1 MASKIRLLTVSF
13 IFALFLSCRT
23 TSTPPLEPIKAE
35 PSPKPLPKVA
45 LVLGGGAAKGFAHVG
60 VIRVLEKEKI
70 PIDMIVAT
78 SVGALVGAIYASE
91 RDSFQLE
98 WLTYQVTKED
108 IFDFSILYSKLGP
121 VQGEKLEEFLKT
133 KLKVKKL
140 EDLGLP
146 LYPVATDLMTGETV
160 SLERGSISRA
170 VRASSAIPGI
180 FVPVQFAGRTLIDG
194 GVTNNLPVEIAR
206 QKGAD
211 VVIAV
216 NLSKDVKNVQ
226 IDSVIDI
233 ILQSID
239 IMGKEL
245 LKYKRLGAEILIEPQ
260 VGDVGM
266 LDFSQKKKCIEE
278 GMKAAQTALPQ
289 IRQKIEDWRKK

>member
-1 MASKIRLLTVSF
+1 MKAKISFLLISLVF
-13 IFALFLSCRT
+13 VFLFSCRT
-23 TSTPPLEPIKAE
+23 APTPPPEPIKGE

-60 VIRVLEKEKI
+60 VIRALEKEKI
-70 PIDMIVAT
+70 PIDMIVGT

-98 WLTYQVTKED
+98 WLAYQVTKED

-121 VQGEKLEEFLKT
+121 VQGDKLEEFLKT

-140 EDLGLP
+140 EDLELP

-160 SLERGSISRA
+160 TLMKGSLARA
-170 VRASSAIPGI
+170 VRASSAIPGV

-194 GVTNNLPVEIAR
+194 GVTNNLPIEIAR

-211 VVIAV
+211 IVVAV
-216 NLSKDVKNVQ
+216 NLSQDVKNVQ

-245 LKYKRLGAEILIEPQ
+245 LKYKRQGAEVLIEPQ
-260 VGDVGM
+260 LGDVGTM
-266 LDFSQKKKCIEE
+266 DFSQKKKCIEE
-278 GMKAAQTALPQ
+278 GMKAARKALPQ
-289 IRQKIEDWRKK
+289 IQQKIEDWRKK

>member
-1 MASKIRLLTVSF
+1 MEAKRRWLTLSF
-13 IFALFLSCRT
+13 IFALLLSCRT
-23 TSTPPLEPIKAE
+23 APTPPPEPIKVE

-98 WLTYQVTKED
+98 WLAYQVTKED

-140 EDLGLP
+140 EDLQLP

-160 SLERGSISRA
+160 SLERGSIARA
-170 VRASSAIPGI
+170 VRASSAIPGV

-194 GVTNNLPVEIAR
+194 GVTNNLPIDIAR

-216 NLSKDVKNVQ
+216 NLSQDVKNVQ

-245 LKYKRLGAEILIEPQ
+245 LKYKRQGAEVLIEPQ
-260 VGDVGM
+260 VGDVGTM
-266 LDFSQKKKCIEE
+266 DFSQKKRCIEE
-278 GMKAAQTALPQ
+278 GMKAARKALPQ
-289 IRQKIEDWRKK
+289 IQQKIEDWRKK

>member
-1 MASKIRLLTVSF
+1 MAANLRRLTLSF
-13 IFALFLSCRT
+13 IFALLLSCRT
-23 TSTPPLEPIKAE
+23 APTPLPEPIKAE

-98 WLTYQVTKED
+98 WLAYQVTKED

-140 EDLGLP
+140 EDLELP
-146 LYPVATDLMTGETV
+146 LYPVATDLMTGKTV
-160 SLERGSISRA
+160 TLEKGSIARA
-170 VRASSAIPGI
+170 VRASSAIPGV

-216 NLSKDVKNVQ
+216 NLSQDVKNVQ

-245 LKYKRLGAEILIEPQ
+245 LKYKRKGAEVLIEPQ
-260 VGDVGM
+260 VGDVGTM
-266 LDFSQKKKCIEE
+266 DFSQKKKCIEE
-278 GMKAAQTALPQ
+278 GMKAARVALPQ
-289 IRQKIEDWRKK
+289 IQQKIEDWRKK

>member
-1 MASKIRLLTVSF
+1 MESKMRWLTLSF
-13 IFALFLSCRT
+13 IFGLLLSCQT
-23 TSTPPLEPIKAE
+23 TPTPPLETLKVE
-35 PSPKPLPKVA
+35 PLPKSLPKVA

-91 RDSFQLE
+91 MDSFQLE
-98 WLTYQVTKED
+98 WLAYQISKDD

-133 KLKVKKL
+133 KLKTKRL
-140 EDLGLP
+140 EDLKLP

-160 SLERGSISRA
+160 TPTKGSIARA
-170 VRASSAIPGI
+170 VRASSAIPGV

-194 GVTNNLPVEIAR
+194 GVTNNLPIDIAR

-211 VVIAV
+211 IVIAV
-216 NLSKDVKNVQ
+216 NLSRDVKSVQ
-226 IDSVIDI
+226 VDSVIDI
-233 ILQSID
+233 ILQSIE

-278 GMKAAQTALPQ
+278 GMKAAQAALPQ

>member
-1 MASKIRLLTVSF
+1 MVVKRRWLTLSFVFVLL
-13 IFALFLSCRT
+13 LSCRT
-23 TSTPPLEPIKAE
+23 ASTPPPEPIKGE

-98 WLTYQVTKED
+98 WLAYQVTKED

-133 KLKVKKL
+133 RLKVKKL
-140 EDLGLP
+140 EDLELP

-160 SLERGSISRA
+160 TLVKGSVARA
-170 VRASSAIPGI
+170 VRASSAIPGV

-194 GVTNNLPVEIAR
+194 GVTNNLPIEIAR

-216 NLSKDVKNVQ
+216 NLTQDVKNVQ

-245 LKYKRLGAEILIEPQ
+245 LKYKRQGAEVLIEPQ
-260 VGDVGM
+260 LGDVGTM
-266 LDFSQKKKCIEE
+266 DFSQKKKCIEE
-278 GMKAAQTALPQ
+278 GMKAAQKALPQ
-289 IRQKIEDWRKK
+289 IQQKIEDWINK

>member
-1 MASKIRLLTVSF
+1 MEAKRRWLTLSF
-13 IFALFLSCRT
+13 IFALLLSCRT
-23 TSTPPLEPIKAE
+23 APTPPPEPIKVE

-98 WLTYQVTKED
+98 WLAYQVTKEV

-140 EDLGLP
+140 EDLQLP

-160 SLERGSISRA
+160 SLERGSIARA
-170 VRASSAIPGI
+170 VRASSAIPGV

-194 GVTNNLPVEIAR
+194 GVTNNLPIDIAR

-216 NLSKDVKNVQ
+216 NLSQDVKNVQ

-245 LKYKRLGAEILIEPQ
+245 LKYKRQGAEVLIEPQ
-260 VGDVGM
+260 VGDVGTM
-266 LDFSQKKKCIEE
+266 DFSQKKRCIEE
-278 GMKAAQTALPQ
+278 GMKAARMALP
-289 IRQKIEDWRKK
+289 

>member
-1 MASKIRLLTVSF
+1 MVAKRRWLTLSF
-13 IFALFLSCRT
+13 IFVILLSCRT
-23 TSTPPLEPIKAE
+23 APTPPPEPIRIE

-98 WLTYQVTKED
+98 WLAYQVTKED

-140 EDLGLP
+140 EDLELP

-160 SLERGSISRA
+160 TLVKGSVARA
-170 VRASSAIPGI
+170 VRASSAIPGV

-194 GVTNNLPVEIAR
+194 GVTNNLPIEIAR

-211 VVIAV
+211 IVIAV
-216 NLSKDVKNVQ
+216 NLSQDVKNVQ

-245 LKYKRLGAEILIEPQ
+245 LKYKRQGAEVLIEPQ
-260 VGDVGM
+260 LGDVGTM
-266 LDFSQKKKCIEE
+266 DFSQKKKCIEE
-278 GMKAAQTALPQ
+278 GMKAARKALPQ
-289 IRQKIEDWRKK
+289 IQQKIEDWRKK

>member
-1 MASKIRLLTVSF
+1 MEAKLRWLTLSF
-13 IFALFLSCRT
+13 IFALLLSCRT
-23 TSTPPLEPIKAE
+23 APTPPPEPIKVE

-45 LVLGGGAAKGFAHVG
+45 LVLGGGAAKGVAHVG

-98 WLTYQVTKED
+98 WLAYQVTKED

-140 EDLGLP
+140 EDLQLP

-160 SLERGSISRA
+160 SLERGSIARA
-170 VRASSAIPGI
+170 VRASSAIPGV

-194 GVTNNLPVEIAR
+194 GVTNNLPIDIAR

-216 NLSKDVKNVQ
+216 NLSQDVKNVQ

-245 LKYKRLGAEILIEPQ
+245 LKYKRQGAEVLIEPQ
-260 VGDVGM
+260 VGDVGTM
-266 LDFSQKKKCIEE
+266 DFSQKKRCIEE
-278 GMKAAQTALPQ
+278 GMKAARKALPQ
-289 IRQKIEDWRKK
+289 IQQKIEDWRKK

>member
-1 MASKIRLLTVSF
+1 MEVKRRWLTVSF
-13 IFALFLSCRT
+13 VFVLLLSCRT
-23 TSTPPLEPIKAE
+23 APTPPPEPFKVE
-35 PSPKPLPKVA
+35 PSPKSLPKVA

-98 WLTYQVTKED
+98 WLAYQVTKED

-140 EDLGLP
+140 EDLELP

-160 SLERGSISRA
+160 TLVKGSVARA
-170 VRASSAIPGI
+170 VRASSAIPGV

-194 GVTNNLPVEIAR
+194 GVTNNLPIEIAR

-216 NLSKDVKNVQ
+216 NLTQDVKNVQ

-245 LKYKRLGAEILIEPQ
+245 LKYKRQGAEVLIEPQ
-260 VGDVGM
+260 LGDVGTM
-266 LDFSQKKKCIEE
+266 DFSQKKKCIEE
-278 GMKAAQTALPQ
+278 GMKAARKALPQ
-289 IRQKIEDWRKK
+289 IQQKIEDWRQK

>member
-1 MASKIRLLTVSF
+1 MVSF
-13 IFALFLSCRT
+13 IFALLLSCRT
-23 TSTPPLEPIKAE
+23 APTSPSEPIKGE
-35 PSPKPLPKVA
+35 PSPKRLPKIA

-91 RDSFQLE
+91 GDSFQLE
-98 WLTYQVTKED
+98 WLAYQVTKED

-133 KLKVKKL
+133 KLKVKNL
-140 EDLGLP
+140 EDLQLP
-146 LYPVATDLMTGETV
+146 LYPVATDLMTGKTV
-160 SLERGSISRA
+160 TLEKGSVARA
-170 VRASSAIPGI
+170 VRASSAIPGV

-194 GVTNNLPVEIAR
+194 GVTNNLPIEIAR

-216 NLSKDVKNVQ
+216 NLSQDVKNVQ

-245 LKYKRLGAEILIEPQ
+245 LKYKRQGAEVLIEPQ
-260 VGDVGM
+260 VGDVGTM
-266 LDFSQKKKCIEE
+266 DFSQKKKCIEE
-278 GMKAAQTALPQ
+278 GMKATRKALPQ
-289 IRQKIEDWRKK
+289 IQQKIEDWRKK